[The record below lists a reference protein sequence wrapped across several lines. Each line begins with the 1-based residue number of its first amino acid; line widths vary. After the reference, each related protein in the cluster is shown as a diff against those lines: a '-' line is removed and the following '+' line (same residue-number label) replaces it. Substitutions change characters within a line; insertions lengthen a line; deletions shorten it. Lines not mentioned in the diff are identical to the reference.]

1 MRPHTVIIG
10 GGPAGFFAAITC
22 KTLKPE
28 LDVILLEKTQVLLTK
43 VRISGGGRCNVTHA
57 CFEPALLAKN
67 YPRGSKELLGPF
79 NRFQAED
86 TVKWFEAKGVELK
99 VEADG
104 RMFPTSDSSETIIKC
119 LTEEAKK
126 VGVSICTGMSVEEI
140 KQQPSGFSLSIANA
154 ESMECDK
161 LLIATGSNPKA
172 LSMIQ
177 SLGHTVEKLVPSLFT
192 FNCPTSPL
200 LDLAGIALD
209 RVHLQIQDTQL
220 ELTGP
225 LLITH
230 WGFSGPCV
238 LKLSAWGAKE
248 LFQMGYKA
256 KLIINWLGDRKI
268 TEVQKILQDMR
279 SMPESKFVIATPL
292 FGLPKN
298 LWKKLALLCGISEE
312 LRFQALSNKQLM
324 QFVEKLCRDIYQID
338 GKTTYKQ
345 EFVTCG
351 GIKLD
356 EVNFKTME
364 SKIVPHL
371 YFAGEV
377 LNIDGITGGFNFQ
390 NAWTTGY
397 LSGKALASVAE

>member
-1 MRPHTVIIG
+1 MAPHIVIIG

-22 KTLKPE
+22 KTLNPQLE
-28 LDVILLEKTQVLLTK
+28 VTLLEKTEALLAK

-57 CFEPALLAKN
+57 CFEPALLVKN

-86 TVKWFEAKGVELK
+86 TVKWFESKGITLK
-99 VEADG
+99 VEVDG
-104 RMFPTSDSSETIIKC
+104 RMFPTTDSSETIIKC

-126 VGVSICTGMSVEEI
+126 VGVTVRTGTPVEEI
-140 KQQPSGFSLSIANA
+140 RREPSGFSLFLANGTSIN
-154 ESMECDK
+154 CQK
-161 LLIATGSNPKA
+161 LLVATGSNPKT
-172 LSMIQ
+172 LRMME
-177 SLGHTVEKLVPSLFT
+177 SLGHTVEMLVPSLFT

-200 LDLAGIALD
+200 LELAGIALE
-209 RVHLQIQDTQL
+209 RVHLQIQDTKL

-256 KLIINWLGDRKI
+256 KLVINWLADKKAA
-268 TEVQKILQDMR
+268 EVQKILQEMR
-279 SMPESKFVIATPL
+279 KAEGSKFVIATSL

-298 LWKKLALLCGISEE
+298 LWKKLAQLCEISEE
-312 LRFQALSNKQLM
+312 LRFQAFSNKEIAH
-324 QFVEKLCRDIYQID
+324 FAEKLCHDLYQID
-338 GKTTYKQ
+338 GKTSYKQ

-390 NAWTTGY
+390 NCWTTGY
-397 LSGKALASVAE
+397 ISGRAMADMT